1 MALQKH
7 PKRSRMATFGPIMP
21 ARPRF
26 KLKIGSNLRP
36 SKPNLRPNVPGNA
49 HLEPTMSSNTHLPCH
64 KVLMSMMPKPK
75 QSLMWS
81 RTRIAIELKGLAA
94 PGEALRNSRTFRCG
108 FVQFMDSRLSCC
120 LSWRRVCRQYL
131 QKFWDNWNFPALD
144 LTRSIPDTI

>member
-1 MALQKH
+1 MGPNSWAPIAMLQDISIYYGFAKLALQKH

-94 PGEALRNSRTFRCG
+94 PGEALKNYKSQGLHF
-108 FVQFMDSRLSCC
+108 
-120 LSWRRVCRQYL
+120 
-131 QKFWDNWNFPALD
+131 
-144 LTRSIPDTI
+144 

>member
-1 MALQKH
+1 
-7 PKRSRMATFGPIMP
+7 MATFGPIMP

-94 PGEALRNSRTFRCG
+94 PGEALKNYHLNDGKDFGCLG
-108 FVQFMDSRLSCC
+108 DSYESK
-120 LSWRRVCRQYL
+120 Q
-131 QKFWDNWNFPALD
+131 
-144 LTRSIPDTI
+144 TIGSS

>member
-1 MALQKH
+1 
-7 PKRSRMATFGPIMP
+7 MATFGPIMP
-21 ARPRF
+21 AKPRF

-81 RTRIAIELKGLAA
+81 RTRIALELKGLAA
-94 PGEALRNSRTFRCG
+94 PGEALKN
-108 FVQFMDSRLSCC
+108 
-120 LSWRRVCRQYL
+120 YL
-131 QKFWDNWNFPALD
+131 P
-144 LTRSIPDTI
+144 